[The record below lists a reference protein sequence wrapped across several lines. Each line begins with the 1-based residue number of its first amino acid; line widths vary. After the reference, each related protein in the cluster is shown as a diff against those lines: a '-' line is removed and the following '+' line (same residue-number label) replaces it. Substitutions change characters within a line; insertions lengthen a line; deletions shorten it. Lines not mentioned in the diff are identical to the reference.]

1 MKNILKYGSAA
12 LMAMAGLFAQS
23 CSLDDAA
30 KIPLVELGAPTKEF
44 IVESLAGDVAIPV
57 YSNGA
62 YHVENVAEG
71 QEWIA
76 LDKWEGN
83 GDDTLYVEYTFN
95 EEFKRMAGLVLCSD
109 VDERRDTIYIKQK
122 GLIEAELS
130 LQNSSVIAA
139 GKGGVT
145 EVPVKSNIPFE
156 YMDVNIAYTDEASG
170 EWINAA
176 VIDPDPYGG
185 NSCTLRF
192 ETVAN
197 PEPVRPRTA
206 SVSFS
211 FTDGW
216 GDSVA
221 ILVNFVQRN
230 SEEGLGEVMSF
241 KALKD
246 NYSTGKPI
254 EDYVILDGVVV
265 SNTESGNAGENEQT
279 TTSVID
285 YSGSKRTIYIQSP
298 DASEGIA
305 VIAQSEDDNN
315 LKQFDR
321 VQILLHGATIN
332 MLEEPERY
340 EIGGFTKNMVV
351 SQVAGSKS
359 DIPVKEKYMNELS
372 DQDIY
377 TYVTIKDCELPVRKG
392 SICPVN
398 EGYSIGTGASRI
410 SKYPLLVRDING
422 NSMYMYTNTVCV
434 YRSDGTRLPYGSG
447 KISGVIVHERFSRF
461 EWKDGADP
469 ADIEFDPTLG
479 NIGRY
484 QIRHQCK
491 EDVWGQMNDSVE
503 DSFSALL
510 TEYRFWN
517 PDTENEVALPTY
529 GENGWLTHTYQEKYT
544 GDPALDYTMATYK
557 QHFWGAGTYDY
568 LGPIGNSSNY
578 IFGDN
583 WGNRNGIG
591 VVLDPAK
598 EHYNPV
604 MSSLVSNNPDGTVEW
619 CGPNATSK
627 DAVNNSKRGAGGINN
642 QSTSMCGKGNVYGS
656 AFSAFASHF
665 WWNDETQR
673 PYAWLVK
680 FSTEGIATN
689 HLSMQISVLNTQQTW
704 YSPRYWIAEWAET
717 DSQAAAD
724 DKLWNRIGE
733 YTIPDVSVWSN
744 TLYSS
749 IVAFKSINFDLPLEM
764 LGKAEVY
771 VRLRPVSDVCSDGS
785 EYANSVL
792 KESSKKTALAAEHA
806 SALSYFAIRYNK

>member
-1 MKNILKYGSAA
+1 MKKILKYGSAV

-95 EEFKRMAGLVLCSD
+95 EEFKRMAGIVLCSD

-265 SNTESGNAGENEQT
+265 SNTESGNAG
-279 TTSVID
+279 VFF
-285 YSGSKRTIYIQSP
+285 
-298 DASEGIA
+298 
-305 VIAQSEDDNN
+305 V
-315 LKQFDR
+315 
-321 VQILLHGATIN
+321 
-332 MLEEPERY
+332 
-340 EIGGFTKNMVV
+340 
-351 SQVAGSKS
+351 
-359 DIPVKEKYMNELS
+359 
-372 DQDIY
+372 
-377 TYVTIKDCELPVRKG
+377 
-392 SICPVN
+392 
-398 EGYSIGTGASRI
+398 
-410 SKYPLLVRDING
+410 
-422 NSMYMYTNTVCV
+422 
-434 YRSDGTRLPYGSG
+434 
-447 KISGVIVHERFSRF
+447 
-461 EWKDGADP
+461 
-469 ADIEFDPTLG
+469 
-479 NIGRY
+479 
-484 QIRHQCK
+484 
-491 EDVWGQMNDSVE
+491 
-503 DSFSALL
+503 
-510 TEYRFWN
+510 
-517 PDTENEVALPTY
+517 
-529 GENGWLTHTYQEKYT
+529 
-544 GDPALDYTMATYK
+544 
-557 QHFWGAGTYDY
+557 
-568 LGPIGNSSNY
+568 
-578 IFGDN
+578 
-583 WGNRNGIG
+583 
-591 VVLDPAK
+591 
-598 EHYNPV
+598 
-604 MSSLVSNNPDGTVEW
+604 
-619 CGPNATSK
+619 
-627 DAVNNSKRGAGGINN
+627 
-642 QSTSMCGKGNVYGS
+642 
-656 AFSAFASHF
+656 
-665 WWNDETQR
+665 
-673 PYAWLVK
+673 
-680 FSTEGIATN
+680 
-689 HLSMQISVLNTQQTW
+689 
-704 YSPRYWIAEWAET
+704 
-717 DSQAAAD
+717 
-724 DKLWNRIGE
+724 
-733 YTIPDVSVWSN
+733 
-744 TLYSS
+744 
-749 IVAFKSINFDLPLEM
+749 
-764 LGKAEVY
+764 
-771 VRLRPVSDVCSDGS
+771 
-785 EYANSVL
+785 
-792 KESSKKTALAAEHA
+792 
-806 SALSYFAIRYNK
+806 